1 MVRTSPAVELVGK
14 RAKVPESAG
23 SRTFRKTLQ
32 IATIGEDS
40 SGVLS
45 GVRNAPANK
54 LVLIC
59 YEREKEAARRLSI
72 SISDTLKTEVE
83 VYDTIRPEQCY
94 KDIMQVFSQIVEKNK
109 PNFDDFI
116 LNVSSGDKM
125 ICIAAAVTSFI
136 LGFKAFFCKGDECVM
151 LPPMKLSYTEMV
163 SEVKLNIIRALDKAG
178 GEVDSLDEL
187 SKLTNYGKPLL
198 SYHIH
203 GSEDARGLID
213 LGLAEATRHSRGK
226 TKVTITTLGKML
238 LVEKIEG

>member
-1 MVRTSPAVELVGK
+1 MVRASPAVELVGK

-163 SEVKLNIIRALDKAG
+163 SEVKLNILRALDKAG